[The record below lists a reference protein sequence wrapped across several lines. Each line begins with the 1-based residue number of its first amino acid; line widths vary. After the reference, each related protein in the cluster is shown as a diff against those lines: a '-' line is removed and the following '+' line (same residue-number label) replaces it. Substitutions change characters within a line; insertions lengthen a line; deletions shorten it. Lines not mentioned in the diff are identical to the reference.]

1 MLSDK
6 RKALIK
12 VLKDRRP
19 DPDYA
24 LELENKL
31 PETPAERD
39 RLRDAYAA
47 ADSPSRSIVEHKSE
61 L

>member
-31 PETPAERD
+31 PETPAESD
-39 RLRDAYAA
+39 KLREAIRAE
-47 ADSPSRSIVEHKSE
+47 DSPSRSIVERKSE
-61 L
+61 I